1 MLDVLFYSREGQ
13 LTILILVLIVLIMA
27 FLFTYFIRNMNK
39 ATNRTNQHES

>member
-1 MLDVLFYSREGQ
+1 MLEVLFYSREGQ

-39 ATNRTNQHES
+39 AIKKT

>member
-39 ATNRTNQHES
+39 AANRTNKHDS